1 MNFATIRLE
10 YSGEVAVLVLNQPDK
25 RNGLSLALQREMQEA
40 IRAVQADG
48 RARALLLTGEGRSF
62 CAGGALDELES
73 KSEDGSSIGTRT
85 SRMMEELSN
94 PLFLALQQLPMPTVC
109 AMNGSA
115 AGAGISLALSTDIVV
130 AAESSFFVAP
140 FLPRLGLVPDMGATW
155 FLPHS
160 IGRARSLGAMLLGD
174 RIDARK
180 AVDWG
185 LIWACV
191 PDAEL
196 RTAAMGIA
204 ERLARAPAHA
214 ALEARRAVDAALMQG
229 LPAQLKY
236 ETDRQRELLDLPS
249 FSEGVRAF
257 MEKREPQ
264 FRK

>member
-10 YSGEVAVLVLNQPDK
+10 FSGEVAVLVLNQPEK
-25 RNGLSLALQREMQEA
+25 RNGLSVALQREMRQALE
-40 IRAVQADG
+40 AVQASP
-48 RARALLLTGEGRSF
+48 ARALLLTGEGRSF

-73 KSEDGSSIGTRT
+73 KSGDGASTGART
-85 SRMMEELSN
+85 AKMMEELSN

-115 AGAGISLALSTDIVV
+115 AGAGISLALSTDVVV

-155 FLPHS
+155 LLPHS

-174 RIDARK
+174 RIDAKK

-191 PDAEL
+191 PDAQL
-196 RTAAMGIA
+196 RAAAMQIA
-204 ERLARAPAHA
+204 ERLARGPAHA
-214 ALEARRAVDAALMQG
+214 ALEARRAVDAALLQG
-229 LPAQLKY
+229 LPAQLQY
-236 ETDRQRELLDLPS
+236 ETERQRELLDLPS
-249 FSEGVRAF
+249 FGEGVRAF
-257 MEKREPQ
+257 MEKREPV